1 MTGEIWISFLLDL
14 HLVSPIKRDELDQL
28 FVSKLHFLTLMSIT
42 VTPKMKGFQVLMF
55 ISNEFS
61 FKDL

>member
-1 MTGEIWISFLLDL
+1 MNGEIWISFLLDL

-28 FVSKLHFLTLMSIT
+28 FVTNLHFLTLMSIT
-42 VTPKMKGFQVLMF
+42 VIPKMKGFQVLMF